1 MAVSEIV
8 RIFASENEMICGMKE
23 KGHPLIEEGQDMAA
37 EPAVALDY
45 SFVDIADDT
54 DYELRGHD
62 FGLPHTILELKAEL
76 EEAESEMDDPD
87 KWCSSEQVWADIRQ
101 TFPWANIR

>member
-1 MAVSEIV
+1 MNHD
-8 RIFASENEMICGMKE
+8 IFADKNKMICGMKE
-23 KGHPLIEEGQDMAA
+23 KGHPITEKGQDIAA
-37 EPAVALDY
+37 EPAVAMDY
-45 SFVDIADDT
+45 SFVDNADDA

-62 FGLPHTILELKAEL
+62 FGMPHTILELKAEL

-101 TFPWANIR
+101 TSPWANIR